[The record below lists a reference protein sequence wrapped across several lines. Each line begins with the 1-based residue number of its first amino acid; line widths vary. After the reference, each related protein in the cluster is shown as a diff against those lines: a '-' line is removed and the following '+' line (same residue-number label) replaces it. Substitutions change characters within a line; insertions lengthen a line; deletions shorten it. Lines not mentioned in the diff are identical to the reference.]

1 MMNRMKRKKQKFP
14 IRGKQSRP
22 LVGIAVD
29 GAMGHGR
36 SLMRGVMRFANARR
50 RWLLHEE
57 LRAVFPEGIPWP
69 KCDGA
74 IHAGGNPKMLAEIHR
89 RSRHLVLCTGNADT
103 SQTPVVCADDHAV
116 GAMAAS
122 HLLDCNLEHFGFYGR
137 LHEPVSAG
145 RHAGFAEALAQ
156 RGKTCEVSPVSWP
169 DVYEW
174 INKTHWPA
182 LRKWLENLPKPV
194 GIFAWDDMAAHDLAA
209 ACFQAGIGV
218 PDRVAIL
225 GVNNDDLLCDS
236 AWPPLS
242 SVEVDFVRVGFLAGQ
257 MLEMLLSGETISKKN
272 RVVRVAPKGVVRRQ
286 STDVLAVKDAFL
298 ADAIRY
304 IRNHAC
310 DPCTVRDVLKHVP
323 VGRRWLERHLI
334 ETLGRTPHDEI
345 IRVRLATAQRLLQ
358 HPEESIPHV
367 ADICGFSAVPNM
379 TRTFQQV
386 LGTTPGAFRRKH
398 LWELRSS

>member
-1 MMNRMKRKKQKFP
+1 MKRAKTKLTTQPVQK
-14 IRGKQSRP
+14 RP

-57 LRAVFPEGIPWP
+57 LRAVFPEGVPRP

-74 IHAGGNPKMLAEIHR
+74 IHAGGNAVLAAQIHE
-89 RSRHLVLCTGNADT
+89 RSRHIVMCTGNADPAK
-103 SQTPVVCADDHAV
+103 TPVVSADEHAV

-137 LHEPVSAG
+137 MYEPVSVG
-145 RHAGFAEALAQ
+145 RHAGFAETLAQ
-156 RGKTCEVSPVSWP
+156 RGLKCSVSPVPWP

-174 INKTHWPA
+174 INKTHWSA
-182 LRKWLENLPKPV
+182 LQKWLQELPKPV

-242 SVEVDFVRVGFLAGQ
+242 SVEVDYVRVGFLAGQ
-257 MLEMLLSGETISKKN
+257 MLEKLISGEKIPKSA
-272 RVVRVAPKGVVRRQ
+272 RVVRVPPKGVVRRQ
-286 STDVLAVKDAFL
+286 STDVLAVQDAFL

-323 VGRRWLERHLI
+323 VGRRWLERNLV

-345 IRVRLATAQRLLQ
+345 IRVRVATAQRLLQ

-398 LWELRSS
+398 LWELRTS

>member
-1 MMNRMKRKKQKFP
+1 MMTTMKREKKKLSARRAQ
-14 IRGKQSRP
+14 RRP

-57 LRAVFPEGIPWP
+57 LRAVFPEGVPWP

-74 IHAGGNPKMLAEIHR
+74 IHAGGNTALTAQIQE
-89 RSRHLVLCTGNADT
+89 RSRHIVMCTGNADPAH
-103 SQTPVVCADDHAV
+103 TPVVSADEHAV

-137 LHEPVSAG
+137 MYEPVSIG
-145 RHAGFAEALAQ
+145 RHAGFVETLAK
-156 RGKTCEVSPVSWP
+156 RGLTCNVSPVPWP

-174 INKTHWPA
+174 INRTHWSA
-182 LRKWLENLPKPV
+182 LQKWLQELPKPV

-209 ACFQAGIGV
+209 ACFQASIGV

-242 SVEVDFVRVGFLAGQ
+242 SVEVDYVRVGFLAGQ
-257 MLEMLLSGETISKKN
+257 MLDKLISGEKIPKN
-272 RVVRVAPKGVVRRQ
+272 ARVVRVPPKGVVRRQ
-286 STDVLAVKDAFL
+286 STDVLAVQDAFL

-323 VGRRWLERHLI
+323 VGRRWLERHLV

-345 IRVRLATAQRLLQ
+345 IRVRVATAQRLLQ

-398 LWELRSS
+398 LWELRTG

>member
-1 MMNRMKRKKQKFP
+1 MMAGMARRKTGLTARKMQE
-14 IRGKQSRP
+14 RP
-22 LVGIAVD
+22 LVGISVD

-36 SLMRGVMRFANARR
+36 ALMRGVMRFANARR

-57 LRAVFPEGIPWP
+57 LRAVFPEGVPWP

-74 IHAGGNPKMLAEIHR
+74 IHAGGNAALTAEIYQ
-89 RSRHLVLCTGNADT
+89 RSTHVVLCSGNADPT
-103 SQTPVVCADDHAV
+103 KTPVVCADDHAV

-137 LHEPVSAG
+137 MYEPVSVG
-145 RHAGFAEALAQ
+145 RHAGFAEVLAQ
-156 RGKTCEVSPVSWP
+156 RGLTCSVSPVQWP

-174 INKTHWPA
+174 IKKTHWPA
-182 LRKWLENLPKPV
+182 LQAWLQELPKPV

-209 ACFQAGIGV
+209 ACFQANIGV

-257 MLEMLLSGETISKKN
+257 MLEKLITGEKIPKSA
-272 RVVRVAPKGVVRRQ
+272 RMVRVPPKGIVRRQ
-286 STDVLAVKDAFL
+286 STDVLAVEDAFL

-345 IRVRLATAQRLLQ
+345 IRVRVTTAQRLLQ

-386 LGTTPGAFRRKH
+386 LGTTPGAYRRKH
-398 LWELRSS
+398 LWELRTR